1 VSCTWCGSKTHRT
14 DHRLRRTPYG
24 GFHDEIRERLTTQR
38 ERFDKARDDFVAAAH
53 TTAGAHLG
61 D

>member
-1 VSCTWCGSKTHRT
+1 MVRLEDPPDGSPAAADSIR
-14 DHRLRRTPYG
+14 

-53 TTAGAHLG
+53 TTAGADLG